1 MLIKCD
7 PILLLKKSGADL
19 SKHRDIHSLNK
30 ANSRQARL
38 VLSFDTVTIKC
49 STSLDKEQK

>member
-1 MLIKCD
+1 MLFKCD
-7 PILLLKKSGADL
+7 PILLLKKSGTDL

-49 STSLDKEQK
+49 STLLDKEQK